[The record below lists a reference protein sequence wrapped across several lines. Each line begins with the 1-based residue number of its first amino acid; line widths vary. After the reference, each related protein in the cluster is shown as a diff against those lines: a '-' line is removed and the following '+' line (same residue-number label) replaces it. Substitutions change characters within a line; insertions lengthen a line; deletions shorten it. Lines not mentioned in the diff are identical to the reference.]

1 MPGREDEAELGVELT
16 PSGSHAS
23 RSQFVYNVKTNRYS
37 RHRAALLPDGVWG
50 YRQSMQG
57 KEFSD
62 MIGFNHAIISCVAK
76 AQPIARC
83 NTCPGDAMR
92 CDVSE

>member
-23 RSQFVYNVKTNRYS
+23 RSQFVYNVKTNR
-37 RHRAALLPDGVWG
+37 RPWHCAALLPDGVLG

-57 KEFSD
+57 KAVLGYD
-62 MIGFNHAIISCVAK
+62 RIQSCDRLVRRESA
-76 AQPIARC
+76 AHRAMQYLPRRC
-83 NTCPGDAMR
+83 DAMR
-92 CDVSE
+92 VSE